1 MNHTPESQYAEDV
14 VLRRR
19 LQMIWLHEQDGEQQ
33 INVARRWGISQARAW
48 QIYHSAKKCQK
59 IGLI

>member
-1 MNHTPESQYAEDV
+1 MIYTPESQHEEDV

-19 LQMIWLHEQDGEQQ
+19 LHIIWLHEQDGEQQ
-33 INVARRWGISQARAW
+33 TNIARRWGISQARGW
-48 QIYHSAKKCQK
+48 QIYHSGKKYQK